1 MWLEQIFCYL
11 ENIQAIT
18 STRFIVFVIVVLIK
32 FIVVIATTVV
42 IDEVED
48 DDDDGDVV
56 SGVLVFV
63 HSFAKDTQRINAC
76 IRIQIV
82 AYKSLFI
89 LLVVVCFFFLFLY
102 FFFFCFYYSS
112 QSNSRFEQN
121 KNTCF

>member
-48 DDDDGDVV
+48 DDGDVV
-56 SGVLVFV
+56 VGGGVLVFV

-89 LLVVVCFFFLFLY
+89 LLVVVCFFFSVSL
-102 FFFFCFYYSS
+102 FFCFYYSS

-121 KNTCF
+121 ENTCF